1 MSGEGARMAFY
12 VYMLASRRDGTLYIG
27 MTDDIENRIWEHK
40 EKIFKGFTSKYGV
53 DQLVWYEDY
62 ETREV
67 AFDRERAMKKW
78 NRAWKIELIEKE
90 NPTWKDLY
98 LNLNH

>member
-1 MSGEGARMAFY
+1 MAFY
-12 VYMLASRRDGTLYIG
+12 VYILASRRDGTLYIG

-53 DQLVWYEDY
+53 DRLVWYEDY
-62 ETREV
+62 EMREV

-78 NRAWKIELIEKE
+78 NRAWKIELIEKD
-90 NPTWKDLY
+90 NPTWEDLY
-98 LNLNH
+98 LTLNH